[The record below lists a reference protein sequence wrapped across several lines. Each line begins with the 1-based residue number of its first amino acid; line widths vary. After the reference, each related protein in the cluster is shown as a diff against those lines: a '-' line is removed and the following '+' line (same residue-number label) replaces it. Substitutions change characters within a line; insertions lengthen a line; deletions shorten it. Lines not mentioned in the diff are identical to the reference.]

1 MRRLFA
7 AALTAFAVQALHAAP
22 AGVYLQDLTSTEVRD
37 ALRDG
42 TRMVIIPVGGTE
54 QSGPHL
60 VLGKHNARV
69 RLLAERV
76 ARTLGQTLVAP
87 VLAYV
92 PEGSIAP
99 PASHMRWAGTL
110 SIPESTFESLLE
122 SAALSLRAHGF
133 TRVLFIGEHGGYHRS
148 LQRVQ
153 ARLQKAWA
161 GTPAQAWHVQAY
173 YRAAQVDFA
182 NELQRRGYRRDEIG
196 THAGLLDTSLSLA
209 LVPGHVRRDKL
220 AAHADGVGGD
230 PRRADAELGR
240 VGADIIVRET
250 VAEIRKLTGMP

>member
-1 MRRLFA
+1 M
-7 AALTAFAVQALHAAP
+7 ALCTALLAQAAP
-22 AGVYLQDLTSTEVRD
+22 DSVFIEDFTSPELREALKAGSTSV
-37 ALRDG
+37 L
-42 TRMVIIPVGGTE
+42 VPVGGTE

-60 VLGKHNARV
+60 VLGKHNQRV

-99 PASHMRWAGTL
+99 PASHMRWAGTI
-110 SIPESTFESLLE
+110 SIPEATFEALLE
-122 SAALSLRAHGF
+122 SAALSLRVHGF

-182 NELQRRGYRRDEIG
+182 NELQRRGFRRDEIG

-209 LVPGHVRRDKL
+209 LVPAQVRRDKL
-220 AAHADGVGGD
+220 APQADGVVGD

-240 VGADIIVRET
+240 VGAEIIVRET
-250 VAEIRKLTGMP
+250 VAEIRKLTARP

>member
-1 MRRLFA
+1 MKRLA
-7 AALTAFAVQALHAAP
+7 AALALCSALLAQAAP
-22 AGVYLQDLTSTEVRD
+22 DSVFIEDLTSPELRD
-37 ALRDG
+37 ALKTG
-42 TRMVIIPVGGTE
+42 VTTVLVPVGGTE

-76 ARTLGQTLVAP
+76 ARTLGHTLVAP

-99 PASHMRWAGTL
+99 PSSHMRWAGTL
-110 SIPESTFESLLE
+110 SIPEVTFEAVLE
-122 SAALSLRAHGF
+122 SAAQSLRAHGF
-133 TRVLFIGEHGGYHRS
+133 MRVLFIGEHGGYHRS

-153 ARLQKAWA
+153 ARLQKAWS

-173 YRAAQVDFA
+173 YRSAQVDFA
-182 NELQRRGYRRDEIG
+182 SELQRRGFTRDEIG

-209 LVPGHVRRDKL
+209 LAPAQVRRDKL
-220 AAHADGVGGD
+220 AARADGVVGD
-230 PRRADAELGR
+230 PRRADAALGR
-240 VGADIIVRET
+240 LGADIIVRET
-250 VAEIRKLTGMP
+250 VAEIRRLTARP

>member
-1 MRRLFA
+1 MKRA
-7 AALTAFAVQALHAAP
+7 AAAVALCTALLAQAAP
-22 AGVYLQDLTSTEVRD
+22 DSVFIEDLTSPELRD
-37 ALRDG
+37 ALKAG
-42 TRMVIIPVGGTE
+42 TTTALVPVGGTE

-60 VLGKHNARV
+60 VLGKHNQRV

-76 ARTLGQTLVAP
+76 ARTLGHTLVAP

-99 PASHMRWAGTL
+99 PSSHMRWAGTL
-110 SIPESTFESLLE
+110 SIPEATFEAVLE
-122 SAALSLRAHGF
+122 SAAQSLRAHGF

-153 ARLQKAWA
+153 ARLQKAWS
-161 GTPAQAWHVQAY
+161 GTTAQAWHVQAY

-182 NELQRRGYRRDEIG
+182 NELQRRGFTRDEIG

-209 LVPGHVRRDKL
+209 LAPAQVRRDKL
-220 AAHADGVGGD
+220 AARADGVVGD

-240 VGADIIVRET
+240 LGADIIVRET
-250 VAEIRKLTGMP
+250 VAEIRRLTARP

>member
-1 MRRLFA
+1 MKRA
-7 AALTAFAVQALHAAP
+7 AAAVALCTALLAQAAP
-22 AGVYLQDLTSTEVRD
+22 DSVFIEDLTSPELRD
-37 ALRDG
+37 ALKAG
-42 TRMVIIPVGGTE
+42 TTTALVPVGGTE

-60 VLGKHNARV
+60 VLGKHNQRV

-76 ARTLGQTLVAP
+76 ARTLGHTLVAP

-99 PASHMRWAGTL
+99 PSSHMRWAGTL
-110 SIPESTFESLLE
+110 SIPEATFEAVLE
-122 SAALSLRAHGF
+122 SAAQSLRAHGF

-153 ARLQKAWA
+153 ARLQKAWS
-161 GTPAQAWHVQAY
+161 GTAAQAWHVQAY

-182 NELQRRGYRRDEIG
+182 NELQRRGFTRDEIG

-209 LVPGHVRRDKL
+209 LAPAQVRRDKL
-220 AAHADGVGGD
+220 AARADGVVGD

-240 VGADIIVRET
+240 LGADIIVRET
-250 VAEIRKLTGMP
+250 VAEIRRLTARP

>member
-1 MRRLFA
+1 MKRLA
-7 AALTAFAVQALHAAP
+7 AALALCSALLAQAAP
-22 AGVYLQDLTSTEVRD
+22 DSVFIEDLTSPELRD
-37 ALRDG
+37 ALKTG
-42 TRMVIIPVGGTE
+42 VTTVLVPVGGTE

-76 ARTLGQTLVAP
+76 ARTLGHTLVAP

-99 PASHMRWAGTL
+99 PSSHMRWAGTL
-110 SIPESTFESLLE
+110 SIPEVTFEAVLE
-122 SAALSLRAHGF
+122 SAAQSLRAHGF
-133 TRVLFIGEHGGYHRS
+133 MRVLFIGEHGGYHRS

-153 ARLQKAWA
+153 ARLQKAWS

-182 NELQRRGYRRDEIG
+182 SELQRRGFTRDEIG

-209 LVPGHVRRDKL
+209 LAPAQVRRDKL
-220 AAHADGVGGD
+220 AARADGVVGD
-230 PRRADAELGR
+230 PRRADAALGR
-240 VGADIIVRET
+240 LGADIIVRET
-250 VAEIRKLTGMP
+250 VAEIRRLTARP